1 MTVTGFRSF
10 GGQMDIE
17 LDRDKY
23 ERMFA
28 WLIEAATVRS
38 KWRRLARPLRR
49 AERAAGVAFSTQG
62 QQFMRRF
69 KTLQARVAE
78 GRLAEAIAED
88 DWLTIWNTVTNETD
102 TLWLDTLTDMMGRG
116 LALGAAQAI
125 SDLQVDYAFQ
135 LSNPRAV
142 AYIEQ
147 NGALRVAGINDTTQA
162 AIRNIVTQGTRE
174 GWSYDRVAREI
185 NRQFREFAV
194 GRPQEHIQSR
204 GHLVAITEMG
214 NAYEAGSAVVID
226 DLQAAGLE
234 MEKKWLTVGDNR
246 VSDGCKENGAEGWI
260 PYSQAFQSGHARP
273 LRFPGCRCT
282 TLYRRRPG

>member
-1 MTVTGFRSF
+1 MILRQSNRYIASQAT
-10 GGQMDIE
+10 
-17 LDRDKY
+17 
-23 ERMFA
+23 ER
-28 WLIEAATVRS
+28 LLEAASVRS
-38 KWRRLARPLRR
+38 KWRRLAKPLRR
-49 AERAAGVAFSTQG
+49 AEKAAGVAFRIQG

-69 KTLQARVAE
+69 KSLRARFAE
-78 GRLAEAIAED
+78 GRLAEAITED
-88 DWLTIWNTVTNETD
+88 DWLRIWNAVTADTD
-102 TLWLDTLTDMMGRG
+102 TLWLDTLTEMMGRG
-116 LALGAAQAI
+116 LALGAAQVIA
-125 SDLQVDYAFQ
+125 DLEVDYAFD

-185 NRQFREFAV
+185 NRQFTQFAV
-194 GRPQEHIQSR
+194 GRPQEHIKSR
-204 GHLVAITEMG
+204 GHLVAVTEMG

-226 DLQAAGLE
+226 DLQAAGLQ

-246 VSDGCKENGAEGWI
+246 VSDGCKDNQAEGWI
-260 PYSQAFQSGHARP
+260 AYSQTFQSGHARP

-282 TLYRRRPG
+282 TLYRRKPG

>member
-1 MTVTGFRSF
+1 MMPRLSNRYIASAAV
-10 GGQMDIE
+10 
-17 LDRDKY
+17 
-23 ERMFA
+23 ER
-28 WLIEAATVRS
+28 LIEAATVRS
-38 KWRRLARPLRR
+38 KWRRLARPVRR
-49 AERAAGVAFSTQG
+49 AERAAGAVFRKQG
-62 QQFMRRF
+62 RLFVQRF
-69 KTLQARVAE
+69 KQARVMEA
-78 GRLAEAIAED
+78 RLAEAISED
-88 DWLTIWNTVTNETD
+88 DWLTIWHAVTGETD
-102 TLWLDTLTDMMGRG
+102 TLWLDTLTDIMGRG

-125 SDLQVDYAFQ
+125 SDLRVDYAFQ

-185 NRQFREFAV
+185 NRQFTEFAV

-204 GHLVAITEMG
+204 GHLVAVTEMG

-246 VSDGCKENGAEGWI
+246 VSDGCKDNQNEGWI
-260 PYSQAFQSGHARP
+260 PYSEPFPSGHMRP

-282 TLYRRRPG
+282 TLYRRKPG